1 MARIHVIQTLPRL
14 IKTLLCTS
22 VLLTSS
28 GISGD
33 TYPGLNQDQT
43 RWLGEQIYNN
53 ECNSQPACLTAW
65 NEGEDFPSMGIG
77 HFIWYQENQQEIFT
91 ESFPDLIRF
100 MQQSDIQIPDWLMA
114 TNLEAPW
121 RDRGEFLADQDS
133 ERLKMLRDFLATHTR
148 EQTVFIIDRF
158 ELSLA
163 SMLDSVT
170 PVETTLSEEQTLNR
184 VQDHIEE
191 NFYNVANSHAPYG
204 LYALIDYVNFK
215 GVGISSLETYNGQGW
230 GLKQV
235 LLEMEDLDELS
246 ELDDLKEMPEP
257 LLAFTEAAR
266 RVLSRRVENAPEERN
281 ETRWLT
287 GWNNRLETYLPPAS
301 VYSDSENAL

>member
-1 MARIHVIQTLPRL
+1 M
-14 IKTLLCTS
+14 KTLLFTS

-28 GISGD
+28 GILGD
-33 TYPGLNQDQT
+33 TYPSLNQDQIQ
-43 RWLGEQIYNN
+43 WLGEQIYNN

-91 ESFPDLIRF
+91 ESFPDLIHF
-100 MQQSDIQIPDWLMA
+100 MQQSDIQIPDWLIA

-133 ERLKMLRDFLATHTR
+133 ERLKMLRDFLVTHTR
-148 EQTVFIIDRF
+148 EQTAFIIDKF

-163 SMLDSVT
+163 SILDSDT
-170 PVETTLSEEQTLNR
+170 SVETELGKEQKLKPE
-184 VQDHIEE
+184 QDRIEE
-191 NFYNVANSHAPYG
+191 NFYKVANSHEPYG

-215 GVGISSLETYNGQGW
+215 GTGVSSLETYNGQGW

-235 LLEMEDLDELS
+235 LLEMNELG
-246 ELDDLKEMPEP
+246 ELKEMPES
-257 LLAFTEAAR
+257 LQAFTEAASRVLTR
-266 RVLSRRVENAPEERN
+266 RVKNAPEERN